1 MYVCL
6 YTHKLHLLSHLYN
19 SPICRVIFFFSHL
32 ERSMALQIPMA
43 GVMPDILERVLF
55 GGLERLGRKGW
66 GMEGET
72 KKPMALK
79 EVWSR
84 LIFFFSKAS
93 HFFIQQHSSIFFP
106 RLAIP
111 HKKYKPWH
119 VGASNKLPW
128 GPTKLTKGRILLQA
142 SSLTAKLL
150 MFWFWSPFFPS

>member
-1 MYVCL
+1 MYVYIHINFTSFPT
-6 YTHKLHLLSHLYN
+6 YTTHQFAGWF
-19 SPICRVIFFFSHL
+19 CFFSHL

-79 EVWSR
+79 EAWSR
-84 LIFFFSKAS
+84 SFFFSKAN
-93 HFFIQQHSSIFFP
+93 HFFIQQHSSICFP

-111 HKKYKPWH
+111 HKKYKTWH

-128 GPTKLTKGRILLQA
+128 GPTKLTKEGFF
-142 SSLTAKLL
+142 SKLHL
-150 MFWFWSPFFPS
+150 